1 MMIALMNACRIAKGE
16 EPVKEKPKVL
26 QAQSQPERYEKH
38 EKGEKH
44 EKHEKQE
51 KQEKQAPEKYEK
63 HEKRGI
69 GFASAIIAGILLIIL
84 GVVIFLAILYNVSIP
99 WGPIFLILAGI
110 VIIVYGIMAT
120 SARRRSPPPPPA

>member
-1 MMIALMNACRIAKGE
+1 MTALLKALWMAEGRE
-16 EPVKEKPKVL
+16 TVEEKPKVL
-26 QAQSQPERYEKH
+26 QAQSQPDRYEKH

-51 KQEKQAPEKYEK
+51 KQVPEKYEK

-84 GVVIFLAILYNVSIP
+84 GVVIFLAILYNISIP

-110 VIIVYGIMAT
+110 VIIVYGVVAT
-120 SARRRSPPPPPA
+120 SARRRSPPPPPR

>member
-1 MMIALMNACRIAKGE
+1 MMIALIKALRIAKDE

-26 QAQSQPERYEKH
+26 QAQSRPERYEKH

-44 EKHEKQE
+44 EKHE

-110 VIIVYGIMAT
+110 VIIAYGVMAT
-120 SARRRSPPPPPA
+120 SARRRSPLPPPA